1 MFDFQL
7 TKVFKSVF
15 GANFLGISSMDF
27 SKGSVIV
34 DSVVQLSKPSS
45 EEDLDKTKD
54 DVYDTFNR
62 KGFVI
67 DRVNMTKILGG

>member
-1 MFDFQL
+1 
-7 TKVFKSVF
+7 
-15 GANFLGISSMDF
+15 MDF

-67 DRVNMTKILGG
+67 DRVNITKILGG